1 MASRVP
7 RIVALGVLVLTAAS
21 ACASYPG
28 RGVEAEA
35 CVSWADLSDPRAAF
49 EEADAVIIGRAR
61 ASTNVTSMYGLD
73 AAVHDV
79 EVLQVFKGDLGASVA
94 VAATPE
100 TCTTGTPYP
109 SGDPLDADDDLL
121 LFLTQPAG
129 RTPWSTVTPLDG
141 VQPAPKDGP
150 LPFEVTANPGG

>member
-1 MASRVP
+1 M
-7 RIVALGVLVLTAAS
+7 
-21 ACASYPG
+21 
-28 RGVEAEA
+28 
-35 CVSWADLSDPRAAF
+35 
-49 EEADAVIIGRAR
+49 IIGRAR

-100 TCTTGTPYP
+100 TCTTGAPYP

-141 VQPAPKDGP
+141 VQPAPKDGS